1 VTAKGIRDA
10 RPWTYA
16 ALFGTLWGALEV
28 SLGSILY
35 LSRIPFSGTLMS
47 ALGLLCL
54 ITLRRLQPRPGV
66 CLLAGVVAL
75 FLKVFTLGGFYP
87 GPLIGIAAEATLTE
101 IAFTLSGSRWIG
113 AVMGGA
119 LTLGWTPVQMLV
131 STWVIAGPEAISGF
145 ARAAEIVLNRLNVP
159 AVAPIATLIGF
170 VAFIASVGAGVGWWS
185 WRVAGR
191 VRRRLGGRP

>member
-1 VTAKGIRDA
+1 MTAKGIRDA

-54 ITLRRLQPRPGV
+54 VTLRRLQPRPGV
-66 CLLAGVVAL
+66 CLLAGVVAV

-87 GPLIGIAAEATLTE
+87 GPLVGIASEATVME
-101 IAFTLSGSRWIG
+101 IVFTLTGSRWIG

-119 LTLGWTPVQMLV
+119 LTLGITPVQMLL
-131 STWVIAGPEAISGF
+131 STWVIAGAEALSGL
-145 ARAAEIVLNRLNVP
+145 ARAAEVVLIRLGLP
-159 AVAPIATLIGF
+159 AAAPFATLIGF
-170 VAFIASVGAGVGWWS
+170 VVFISSFGAGAGWWS
-185 WRVAGR
+185 WKVAGR
-191 VRRRLGGRP
+191 VRRRLGGQP